1 MNRPNSENPGSA
13 FDDTLEDIL
22 ELLEEDTQHFIY
34 LTGAAG
40 TGKTTLIERVKDE
53 SLLKKMVVA
62 PTGVAALNIGG
73 STINSAFRIGFDTFP
88 VIQESKDPR
97 FKKLLKNLEL
107 LIIDEI
113 SMVRAPM
120 LDAISET
127 LQIHRNSSK
136 PFGGI
141 HVLACGDLFQ
151 LPPVVKENEESAI
164 FERYGSVY
172 FFSADNFRAIEKPI
186 FFELVTSFRQQDDK
200 EFYNLLNNVRLG
212 KNLESS
218 INIINKTCHNPE
230 FDTESSLII
239 TSRKY
244 RAEQINDEMLSRI
257 DGPVTAAKSKEQ
269 GELNENDLPAPRELR
284 VKEDAKVMFIKN
296 DPDGRWVNGTIGVV
310 IDCSDKNKKVIKVK
324 VDKEVFKVK
333 REEWNKVRYVYDEYN
348 DEMEEEVVSSFK
360 QFPLKLGW
368 AVTIHKAQGLTLD
381 SCSVDLGEGAFATG
395 QAYVAL
401 SRCKTL
407 DSLNLY
413 RELKVQDAL
422 VDPDIQDF
430 HAEHFGQLYNNN

>member
-1 MNRPNSENPGSA
+1 MSSSNSENPVSA
-13 FDDTLEDIL
+13 FDNTLENIL
-22 ELLEEDTQHFIY
+22 ELLEEDAQHFIY

-53 SLLKKMVVA
+53 CLLKKMVVA

-88 VIQESKDPR
+88 LIQESKDPR

-151 LPPVVKENEESAI
+151 LPPVVKENEETAI
-164 FERYGSVY
+164 FERYESVY
-172 FFSADNFRAIEKPI
+172 FFSADNFQAIKNPS
-186 FFELVTSFRQQDDK
+186 FFELTSSFRQQDDK
-200 EFYNLLNNVRLG
+200 DFYDLLNNVRLG
-212 KNLESS
+212 KNLETS
-218 INIINKTCHNPE
+218 IKEINTNCHNPE

-244 RAEQINDEMLSRI
+244 RAEQINEEMLNLI
-257 DGPVTAAKSKEQ
+257 DGPATAAKSKEQ

-324 VDKEVFKVK
+324 VGNEVFKVK
-333 REEWNKVRYVYDEYN
+333 REEWNKVRYVYDEFN

-368 AVTIHKAQGLTLD
+368 AVTIHKAQGLTLE
-381 SCSVDLGEGAFATG
+381 SCSVDLGDGAFATG

-407 DSLNLY
+407 NSLNLY
-413 RELKVQDAL
+413 RELKVRDAL

-430 HAEHFGQLYNNN
+430 HAEFFG

>member
-1 MNRPNSENPGSA
+1 MSPSNSENPTSA
-13 FDDTLEDIL
+13 FDNTLEDIL
-22 ELLEEDTQHFIY
+22 ELLEEDAQHFIY

-53 SLLKKMVVA
+53 CLLKKMVVA

-151 LPPVVKENEESAI
+151 LPPVVKENEETAI
-164 FERYGSVY
+164 FERYESVY
-172 FFSADNFRAIEKPI
+172 FFSADNFQAIDNPS
-186 FFELVTSFRQQDDK
+186 FFELVSSFRQQDDK
-200 EFYNLLNNVRLG
+200 AFYDLLNNVRLG
-212 KNLESS
+212 QNLEES
-218 INIINKTCHNPE
+218 IKAINQTCHNPE

-244 RAEQINDEMLSRI
+244 RAEQINEEMLSLI
-257 DGPVTAAKSKEQ
+257 DGPATAAKSKEQ

-296 DPDGRWVNGTIGVV
+296 DPDGRWVNGTIGIV

-324 VDKEVFKVK
+324 VGKEVFKVK
-333 REEWNKVRYVYDEYN
+333 REEWNKVRYVYDEFN
-348 DEMEEEVVSSFK
+348 DEMEEEIVSSFK

-368 AVTIHKAQGLTLD
+368 AVTIHKAQGLTLE
-381 SCSVDLGEGAFATG
+381 SCSVDLGDGAFATG

-413 RELKVQDAL
+413 RELKVRDAL

-430 HAEHFGQLYNNN
+430 HAEHFG

>member
-1 MNRPNSENPGSA
+1 MNRPNSENPVSA
-13 FDDTLEDIL
+13 FDNTLEDIM

-40 TGKTTLIERVKDE
+40 TGKTTLIERVKNK

-172 FFSADNFRAIEKPI
+172 FFSADNFKAIEKPI
-186 FFELVTSFRQQDDK
+186 FFELVSSFRQQDDK

-218 INIINKTCHNPE
+218 INMINKTCHNPE

-257 DGPVTAAKSKEQ
+257 DGPMTAAKSKEQ

-284 VKEDAKVMFIKN
+284 IKKDAKVMFIKN

-430 HAEHFGQLYNNN
+430 HAEHFG

>member
-1 MNRPNSENPGSA
+1 MSSSNSENPASA

-53 SLLKKMVVA
+53 CLLKKMVVA

-151 LPPVVKENEESAI
+151 LPPVVKENEETAI
-164 FERYGSVY
+164 FERYQSVY
-172 FFSADNFRAIEKPI
+172 FFSADNFQAIDNPS
-186 FFELVTSFRQQDDK
+186 FFELVSSFRQQDDK
-200 EFYNLLNNVRLG
+200 EFYDLLNNVRLG
-212 KNLESS
+212 QNLEES
-218 INIINKTCHNPE
+218 IKTINQTCHNPE

-244 RAEQINDEMLSRI
+244 RAEQINEEMLNLI
-257 DGPVTAAKSKEQ
+257 DGPATAAKSKEQ

-324 VDKEVFKVK
+324 VGKEVFRVK
-333 REEWNKVRYVYDEYN
+333 REEWNKVRYVYDEFN
-348 DEMEEEVVSSFK
+348 DEMEEEIVSSFK

-381 SCSVDLGEGAFATG
+381 SCSVDLGDGAFATG

-413 RELKVQDAL
+413 RELKVRDAL

-430 HAEHFGQLYNNN
+430 HAEHFG

>member
-1 MNRPNSENPGSA
+1 MSRSNTENPASV
-13 FDDTLEDIL
+13 FDNTLEDIL

-53 SLLKKMVVA
+53 CLLKKMVVA

-120 LDAISET
+120 LDAVSET

-151 LPPVVKENEESAI
+151 LPPVVKENEETAI
-164 FERYGSVY
+164 FERYESVY
-172 FFSADNFRAIEKPI
+172 FFSADNFQAIESPS
-186 FFELVTSFRQQDDK
+186 FFELVSSFRQQDDK
-200 EFYNLLNNVRLG
+200 EFYDLLNNVRLG
-212 KNLESS
+212 QNLEES
-218 INIINKTCHNPE
+218 IKTINQTCHNPE

-244 RAEQINDEMLSRI
+244 RAEQINEEMLNLI
-257 DGPVTAAKSKEQ
+257 DGPATAAKSKEQ

-284 VKEDAKVMFIKN
+284 VKENAKVMFIKN
-296 DPDGRWVNGTIGVV
+296 DPDGRWVNGTIGLV

-324 VDKEVFKVK
+324 VGKEVFKVK
-333 REEWNKVRYVYDEYN
+333 REEWNKVRYIYDEFN

-368 AVTIHKAQGLTLD
+368 AVTIHKAQGLTLE
-381 SCSVDLGEGAFATG
+381 SCSVDLGDGAFATG

-413 RELKVQDAL
+413 RELKVRDAL

-430 HAEHFGQLYNNN
+430 HAEHFG

>member
-1 MNRPNSENPGSA
+1 MSRSNSENPASS
-13 FDDTLEDIL
+13 FDNTLEDIL

-53 SLLKKMVVA
+53 CLLKKMVVA

-151 LPPVVKENEESAI
+151 LPPVVKENEETAI
-164 FERYGSVY
+164 FERYESVY
-172 FFSADNFRAIEKPI
+172 FFSADNFQAIESPS
-186 FFELVTSFRQQDDK
+186 FFELVSSFRQQDDK
-200 EFYNLLNNVRLG
+200 EFYDLLNNVRLG
-212 KNLESS
+212 QNLEES
-218 INIINKTCHNPE
+218 IKTINQTCHNPE

-244 RAEQINDEMLSRI
+244 RAEQINEEMLNLI
-257 DGPVTAAKSKEQ
+257 DGPATAAKSKEQ

-284 VKEDAKVMFIKN
+284 VKENAKVMFIKN
-296 DPDGRWVNGTIGVV
+296 DPDGRWVNGTIGLV

-324 VDKEVFKVK
+324 VGKEVFKVK
-333 REEWNKVRYVYDEYN
+333 REEWNKVRYIYDEFN

-368 AVTIHKAQGLTLD
+368 AVTIHKAQGLTLE
-381 SCSVDLGEGAFATG
+381 SCSVDLGDGAFATG

-413 RELKVQDAL
+413 RELKVRDAL

-430 HAEHFGQLYNNN
+430 HAEHFG

>member
-1 MNRPNSENPGSA
+1 MNRPNSENPESA
-13 FDDTLEDIL
+13 FENTLEDIL
-22 ELLEEDTQHFIY
+22 ELLEEDAQHFIY

-53 SLLKKMVVA
+53 CLLKKMVVA

-151 LPPVVKENEESAI
+151 LPPVVKESEESAI
-164 FERYGSVY
+164 FEKYGSVY
-172 FFSADNFRAIEKPI
+172 FFSADNFQAIEKPI
-186 FFELVTSFRQQDDK
+186 FFELVSSFRQQDDK
-200 EFYNLLNNVRLG
+200 EFYNLLNDVRLG

-218 INIINKTCHNPE
+218 INMINKTCHNPE

-257 DGPVTAAKSKEQ
+257 DGPITAAKSKEH

-284 VKEDAKVMFIKN
+284 VKEDSKVMFIKN

-324 VDKEVFKVK
+324 VDNEVFKVK

-407 DSLNLY
+407 DSINLY
-413 RELKVQDAL
+413 RELKVRDAL

-430 HAEHFGQLYNNN
+430 HAEHFG

>member
-1 MNRPNSENPGSA
+1 MSPSNSENPASA
-13 FDDTLEDIL
+13 FDDTLEVIL

-53 SLLKKMVVA
+53 CLLKKMVVA

-151 LPPVVKENEESAI
+151 LPPVVKENEETAI
-164 FERYGSVY
+164 FERYQSVY
-172 FFSADNFRAIEKPI
+172 FFSADNFQAIDNPS
-186 FFELVTSFRQQDDK
+186 FFELVSSFRQQDDK
-200 EFYNLLNNVRLG
+200 EFYDLLNNVRLG
-212 KNLESS
+212 QNLEES
-218 INIINKTCHNPE
+218 IKTINQTCHNPE

-244 RAEQINDEMLSRI
+244 RAEQINEEMLNLI
-257 DGPVTAAKSKEQ
+257 DGPATAAKSKEQ

-324 VDKEVFKVK
+324 VGKEVFRVK
-333 REEWNKVRYVYDEYN
+333 REEWNKVRYVYDEFN
-348 DEMEEEVVSSFK
+348 DEMEEEIVSSFK

-368 AVTIHKAQGLTLD
+368 AVTIHKAQGLTLE
-381 SCSVDLGEGAFATG
+381 SCSVDLGDGAFATG

-413 RELKVQDAL
+413 RELKVRDAL
-422 VDPDIQDF
+422 VYPDIQDF
-430 HAEHFGQLYNNN
+430 HAEYFG

>member
-1 MNRPNSENPGSA
+1 MTKSVDDINSFE
-13 FDDTLEDIL
+13 DVLEGVLD
-22 ELLEEDTQHFIY
+22 LLDSNEQQFIY

-40 TGKTTLIERVKDE
+40 TGKTTLIEKVLDGNN
-53 SLLKKMVVA
+53 LKKIVVA

-151 LPPVVKENEESAI
+151 LPPVVKENEETAI
-164 FERYGSVY
+164 FERYQSAY
-172 FFSADNFRAIEKPI
+172 FFSADNFQAIEKPS
-186 FFELVTSFRQQDDK
+186 FFELVSSFRQQDDK
-200 EFYNLLNNVRLG
+200 EFYDLLNNIRLG
-212 KNLESS
+212 KNLEAS
-218 INIINKTCHNPE
+218 IKKINQTCHNPE
-230 FDTESSLII
+230 FDTELSLII

-244 RAEQINDEMLSRI
+244 RAEQINEEMLNLI
-257 DGPVTAAKSKEQ
+257 DGPATAAKSKEQ

-324 VDKEVFKVK
+324 VGIEVYKVK
-333 REEWNKVRYVYDEYN
+333 REEWNKVR
-348 DEMEEEVVSSFK
+348 
-360 QFPLKLGW
+360 
-368 AVTIHKAQGLTLD
+368 
-381 SCSVDLGEGAFATG
+381 
-395 QAYVAL
+395 
-401 SRCKTL
+401 
-407 DSLNLY
+407 
-413 RELKVQDAL
+413 
-422 VDPDIQDF
+422 
-430 HAEHFGQLYNNN
+430 

>member
-172 FFSADNFRAIEKPI
+172 FFSADNFQAIEKPI
-186 FFELVTSFRQQDDK
+186 FFELVSSFRQQDDK

-218 INIINKTCHNPE
+218 INMINKTCHNPE

-257 DGPVTAAKSKEQ
+257 DGPMTAAKSKEQ

-324 VDKEVFKVK
+324 VGKEVFKVK

-430 HAEHFGQLYNNN
+430 HAEHFG

>member
-1 MNRPNSENPGSA
+1 MSQSNSENPASA
-13 FDDTLEDIL
+13 FDNTLEDIL

-53 SLLKKMVVA
+53 CLLKKMVVA

-151 LPPVVKENEESAI
+151 LPPVVKENEETAI
-164 FERYGSVY
+164 FERYESVY
-172 FFSADNFRAIEKPI
+172 FFSADNFQAIESPS
-186 FFELVTSFRQQDDK
+186 FFELVSSFRQQDDK
-200 EFYNLLNNVRLG
+200 EFYDLLNNVRLG
-212 KNLESS
+212 QNLEES
-218 INIINKTCHNPE
+218 IKTINQTCHNPE

-244 RAEQINDEMLSRI
+244 RAEQINEEMLNLI
-257 DGPVTAAKSKEQ
+257 DGPATAAKSKEQ

-284 VKEDAKVMFIKN
+284 VKENAKVMFIKN
-296 DPDGRWVNGTIGVV
+296 DPDGRWVNGTIGLV

-324 VDKEVFKVK
+324 VGKEVFKVK
-333 REEWNKVRYVYDEYN
+333 REEWNKVRYIYDEFN

-368 AVTIHKAQGLTLD
+368 AVTIHKAQGLTLE
-381 SCSVDLGEGAFATG
+381 SCSVDLGDGAFATG

-413 RELKVQDAL
+413 RELKVRDAL

-430 HAEHFGQLYNNN
+430 HAEHFG

>member
-1 MNRPNSENPGSA
+1 MSLPISENPAST

-22 ELLEEDTQHFIY
+22 ELLEEDSQHFIY

-53 SLLKKMVVA
+53 CLLKKMVVA

-172 FFSADNFRAIEKPI
+172 FFSADNFQAIEKPL
-186 FFELVTSFRQQDDK
+186 FFELVSSFRQQDDK
-200 EFYNLLNNVRLG
+200 DFYNLLNNVRLG

-218 INIINKTCHNPE
+218 ISMINKTCHNPE

-244 RAEQINDEMLSRI
+244 RAEQINDEMLNRI
-257 DGPVTAAKSKEQ
+257 DGPTTVVKSKEQ

-296 DPDGRWVNGTIGVV
+296 DPEGRWVNGTIGVV

-324 VDKEVFKVK
+324 VGKEVFKVK

-348 DEMEEEVVSSFK
+348 DEMEEEMVSSFK

-430 HAEHFGQLYNNN
+430 HAEHFG

>member
-1 MNRPNSENPGSA
+1 MSRPNSENPASA

-22 ELLEEDTQHFIY
+22 ELLEDDSQHFIY

-53 SLLKKMVVA
+53 CLLKKMVVA

-172 FFSADNFRAIEKPI
+172 FFSADNFQAIEKPL
-186 FFELVTSFRQQDDK
+186 FFELVSSFRQQDDK

-212 KNLESS
+212 KNLDSS
-218 INIINKTCHNPE
+218 ISMINKTCHNPE

-244 RAEQINDEMLSRI
+244 RAEQINDEMLNRI
-257 DGPVTAAKSKEQ
+257 DGPTTAVKSKEQ

-296 DPDGRWVNGTIGVV
+296 DPEGRWVNGTIGVV

-324 VDKEVFKVK
+324 VGKEVFKVK

-413 RELKVQDAL
+413 RELKVRDAL

-430 HAEHFGQLYNNN
+430 HAEHFG

>member
-172 FFSADNFRAIEKPI
+172 FFSADNFQAIEKPL
-186 FFELVTSFRQQDDK
+186 FFELVSSFRQQDDK

-218 INIINKTCHNPE
+218 INMINKTCHNPE

-257 DGPVTAAKSKEQ
+257 DGPMTAAKSKEQ

-430 HAEHFGQLYNNN
+430 HAEHFG

>member
-1 MNRPNSENPGSA
+1 MSRPNSENPASA

-22 ELLEEDTQHFIY
+22 ELLEEDSQHFIY

-53 SLLKKMVVA
+53 CLLKKMVVA

-172 FFSADNFRAIEKPI
+172 FFSADNFQAIEKPL
-186 FFELVTSFRQQDDK
+186 FFELVSSFRQQDDK
-200 EFYNLLNNVRLG
+200 EFYDLLNNVRLG

-218 INIINKTCHNPE
+218 INMINKTCHNPE

-284 VKEDAKVMFIKN
+284 VKENAKVMFIKN
-296 DPDGRWVNGTIGVV
+296 DPEGRWVNGTIGIV

-324 VDKEVFKVK
+324 VGKEVFKVK

-348 DEMEEEVVSSFK
+348 DEMEEEIVSSFK

-413 RELKVQDAL
+413 RELKVRDAL

-430 HAEHFGQLYNNN
+430 HAEHFG

>member
-1 MNRPNSENPGSA
+1 MSRSISENPASA
-13 FDDTLEDIL
+13 FDDMLEDIL
-22 ELLEEDTQHFIY
+22 ELLEEDSQHFIY

-53 SLLKKMVVA
+53 CLLKKMVVA

-88 VIQESKDPR
+88 LIQESKDPR

-172 FFSADNFRAIEKPI
+172 FFSADNFQAIEKPL
-186 FFELVTSFRQQDDK
+186 FFELVSSFRQQDDK

-218 INIINKTCHNPE
+218 ISMINKTCHNPE

-244 RAEQINDEMLSRI
+244 RAEQINDEMLNRI
-257 DGPVTAAKSKEQ
+257 DGPTTVVKSKEQ
-269 GELNENDLPAPRELR
+269 GELNENDLPAPRKLC
-284 VKEDAKVMFIKN
+284 VKKDAKVMFIKN
-296 DPDGRWVNGTIGVV
+296 DPEGRWVNGTIGVV

-324 VDKEVFKVK
+324 VGKEVFKVK

-348 DEMEEEVVSSFK
+348 DEMEEEMVSSFK

-430 HAEHFGQLYNNN
+430 HAEHFG

>member
-1 MNRPNSENPGSA
+1 MSPSNSENPMSA
-13 FDDTLEDIL
+13 FDNTLEDIL
-22 ELLEEDTQHFIY
+22 ELLEEDAQHFIY

-53 SLLKKMVVA
+53 CLLKKMVVA

-151 LPPVVKENEESAI
+151 LPPVVKENEETAI
-164 FERYGSVY
+164 FERYESVY
-172 FFSADNFRAIEKPI
+172 FFSADNFQAIDNPS
-186 FFELVTSFRQQDDK
+186 FFELVSSFRQQDDK
-200 EFYNLLNNVRLG
+200 AFYDLLNNVRLG
-212 KNLESS
+212 QNLEES
-218 INIINKTCHNPE
+218 IKAINQTCHNPE

-244 RAEQINDEMLSRI
+244 RAEQINEEMLSLI
-257 DGPVTAAKSKEQ
+257 DGPATAAKSKEQ

-296 DPDGRWVNGTIGVV
+296 DPDGRWVNGTIGIV

-324 VDKEVFKVK
+324 VGKEVFKVK
-333 REEWNKVRYVYDEYN
+333 REEWNKVRYVYDEFN

-368 AVTIHKAQGLTLD
+368 AVTIHKAQGLTLE
-381 SCSVDLGEGAFATG
+381 SCSVDLGDGAFATG

-413 RELKVQDAL
+413 RELKVRDAL

-430 HAEHFGQLYNNN
+430 HAEHFG

>member
-1 MNRPNSENPGSA
+1 MNRSNSENPGSA

-172 FFSADNFRAIEKPI
+172 FFSADNFQAIEKPI
-186 FFELVTSFRQQDDK
+186 FFELVSSFRQQDDK

-218 INIINKTCHNPE
+218 INMINKTCHNPE

-257 DGPVTAAKSKEQ
+257 DGPTTAAKSKEQ

-430 HAEHFGQLYNNN
+430 HAEHFG